1 MLSRRDMMKQGAL
14 LVAAGGAVL
23 RSCPVRAASPV
34 RGGHVRVA
42 STTGSLSDTL
52 DPARQSMVTDYI
64 RGAMFY
70 DGLVMLDETQVPR
83 PALAERIDSDDFR
96 TWTLRLRSGV
106 QFHDGATLTSADVVY
121 SLLRHLDPLVA
132 SQVRFQAAAMRSVR
146 ADGPL
151 TVIIELYEPNISF
164 PSVLGMSNFAIIR
177 DGTKNF
183 ATANGTGPFRCAAFQ
198 PGIRSLAVRSPDFWK
213 TDGAWMDSIE
223 VISISDDMAR
233 HNALLSGDV
242 DIITEVNPRLVALL
256 RRRDMGVMESP
267 TGTYTDFAIRQDIGP
282 GKNADFI
289 QAMKCLFNR
298 DQIADSVWLGFC
310 RLGND
315 QPLPPEDRYYNHDL
329 PQTTFD
335 PERAK
340 WLLRKSGFLNQ
351 TLPPLI
357 CSPAANASVDIA
369 VLLQNEA
376 SRIGLR
382 LDVRRMPADGYWSQ
396 SWMHFP
402 LGFGNINAS
411 VSADMTFAVAFAS
424 AAPWNESHWRSPR
437 FDQLLVL
444 SRREADEEKRKAIYH
459 EMQTLIHNES
469 GLCIPNF
476 ITSLDGYHRRIR
488 GLHPYQGGHLMGNN
502 FSRFI
507 WVDDEAASRQSESA
521 PA

>member
-14 LVAAGGAVL
+14 LVAAGGGAL
-23 RSCPVRAASPV
+23 RSCPARAAQPL

-52 DPARQSMVTDYI
+52 DPARESMATDYM

-70 DGLVMLDETQVPR
+70 DGLVTLDATLVPQ
-83 PALAERIDSDDFR
+83 PALAERIESDDFR
-96 TWTLRLRSGV
+96 TWTFHLRPGV

-121 SLLRHLDPLVA
+121 SLRRHLDPLVA
-132 SQVRFQAAAMRSVR
+132 SQVRFQARAMRSVR

-151 TVIIELYEPNISF
+151 GVVIELDAPNISF
-164 PSVLGMSNFAIIR
+164 PSVLGLNNFAIIR

-183 ATANGTGPFRCAAFQ
+183 ETANGTGPFRCAAFQ
-198 PGIRSLAVRSPDFWK
+198 PGIRSLAVRNPDFWK
-213 TDGAWMDSIE
+213 TDGVWIDSLE
-223 VISISDDMAR
+223 LISISDDMAR

-242 DIITEVNPRLVALL
+242 DIIAEVNPRLVALL
-256 RRRDMGVMESP
+256 RQRGMGVMESP
-267 TGTYTDFAIRQDIGP
+267 TGTYTDLAIRQDIGP
-282 GKNADFI
+282 GKNPEFV
-289 QAMKCLFNR
+289 QAIKHLFNR
-298 DQIADSVWLGFC
+298 DQVADSVWLGFC

-329 PQTTFD
+329 PQTVFD
-335 PERAK
+335 PDRAK
-340 WLLRKSGFLNQ
+340 WLLNKNGFLNQ
-351 TLPPLI
+351 ELPPLI

-376 SRIGLR
+376 SRIGMK

-402 LGFGNINAS
+402 LGFGNVNARG
-411 VSADMTFAVAFAS
+411 SADMTFSLAFAS
-424 AAPWNESHWRSPR
+424 AAPWNESHWRSSR
-437 FDQLLVL
+437 FDELLAL
-444 SRREADEEKRKAIYH
+444 SRREADEAKRKAIYY
-459 EMQTLIHNES
+459 EMQTLIHDGS

-476 ITSLDGYHRRIR
+476 ITSLDGYHQRIR
-488 GLHPYQGGHLMGNN
+488 GLRPHLGGHLMGNN

-507 WVDDEAASRQSESA
+507 WVDENAGARETESA